1 MAIFISANTLRA
13 QDAGI
18 REDRNGFISHETSC
32 ALFYLG
38 RFESWIKLI
47 DG

>member
-18 REDRNGFISHETSC
+18 REDRDGVTAIETSC
-32 ALFYLG
+32 ALFIWGGSAWDIY
-38 RFESWIKLI
+38 
-47 DG
+47 